1 MDRDRYCILL
11 AKHISEIQNVK
22 ICPTKVSEQLLL
34 LQLGQEPTDELIAA
48 YIKANSTTKTT

>member
-1 MDRDRYCILL
+1 MNRDKFCILL

-34 LQLGQEPTDELIAA
+34 LQLGQEPTDELIAT